1 MTIEMSKSQLLASI
15 DSKRK
20 EMIDTARAGGYTCE
34 GAVQCSQELDM
45 LLNKYQQI
53 LFEEENKTNPPFL
66 QFIESMKKWTA
77 RDGLTI

>member
-34 GAVQCSQELDM
+34 GAVQCSQELAI
-45 LLNKYQQI
+45 Y
-53 LFEEENKTNPPFL
+53 
-66 QFIESMKKWTA
+66 
-77 RDGLTI
+77 

>member
-20 EMIDTARAGGYTCE
+20 EMIDTARTGGYTCE
-34 GAVQCSQELDM
+34 SAVQCSQELDM

-53 LFEEENKTNPPFL
+53 LFEEENRTNPPFL